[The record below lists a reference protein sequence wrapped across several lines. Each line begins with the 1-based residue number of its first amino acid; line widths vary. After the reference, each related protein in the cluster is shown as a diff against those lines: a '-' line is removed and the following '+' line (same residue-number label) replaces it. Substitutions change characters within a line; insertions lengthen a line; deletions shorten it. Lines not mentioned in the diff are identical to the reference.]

1 MKFHGELLIFV
12 MLLVTNLRVFFVR
25 QVRRDPLVVLAP
37 FTFILSILQILA
49 WGIDI
54 FSAFAFFLALL
65 VLLSN
70 FHAIFRYMES
80 LYIDHYSALMK
91 VWAVCT
97 VSLSVLSIVVLIIF
111 APDESKSNKIGVQE
125 NIYRMEG
132 SFRSGFK
139 EAGSFKIADAFIY
152 EFSVLPPINEK
163 TQEEEKSILPDNT
176 QVEENSTLP
185 ENTQT
190 EEISALP
197 ENVQTEENLSDA
209 DQTIILFFPDK
220 RGDTIN
226 YKPYLQQLALKGNL
240 VYSADFYSNDCKWLH
255 SFGDNKI
262 FRRTILLIQNF
273 VRPAFFVSQ
282 REYYSYNIKLEAE
295 AMLKYV
301 EEKFAKE
308 DKLVTNAVSEAAVSE
323 ADEKLQA
330 ENISESEKISCIMI
344 CDAMGHSALSELQ
357 KQYPDLIKKIIF
369 LDEIPEY
376 KTAGYGMIEQTNPL
390 LLTSLGME
398 KDSSR
403 NISDILAEKT
413 MEIINNESL

>member
-111 APDESKSNKIGVQE
+111 APDEAKSNKIGVQE

-139 EAGSFKIADAFIY
+139 EAGSFKLADAYIY
-152 EFSVLPPINEK
+152 EFS
-163 TQEEEKSILPDNT
+163 ILP
-176 QVEENSTLP
+176 SIK

-190 EEISALP
+190 ENS
-197 ENVQTEENLSDA
+197 ENNASS
-209 DQTIILFFPDK
+209 IILFFPDK
-220 RGDTIN
+220 RGDTVN
-226 YKPYLQQLALKGNL
+226 YKPYLQQLALKGCF

-262 FRRTILLIQNF
+262 FRRTIMLIQSF
-273 VRPAFFVSQ
+273 VRPAFFDSQ

-295 AMLKYV
+295 EMLKYL
-301 EEKFAKE
+301 ESKFA
-308 DKLVTNAVSEAAVSE
+308 
-323 ADEKLQA
+323 DENL
-330 ENISESEKISCIMI
+330 SCTMI
-344 CDAMGHSALSELQ
+344 CDSMGHSALIELQ
-357 KQYPDLIKKIIF
+357 KQYPDLVKNVIF

>member
-139 EAGSFKIADAFIY
+139 EAGSFKLADAYIY
-152 EFSVLPPINEK
+152 EFS
-163 TQEEEKSILPDNT
+163 ILP
-176 QVEENSTLP
+176 SIK

-190 EEISALP
+190 ENS
-197 ENVQTEENLSDA
+197 ENNASS
-209 DQTIILFFPDK
+209 IILFFPDK

-323 ADEKLQA
+323 ADEKSQA

>member
-139 EAGSFKIADAFIY
+139 EAGSFKLADAYIY
-152 EFSVLPPINEK
+152 EFS
-163 TQEEEKSILPDNT
+163 ILP
-176 QVEENSTLP
+176 SIK

-190 EEISALP
+190 ENS
-197 ENVQTEENLSDA
+197 ENNASS
-209 DQTIILFFPDK
+209 IILFFPDK

-323 ADEKLQA
+323 ADENSQA